1 MAELPQLY
9 VEGKDDLFSLVNLL
23 ERHGISFELGQ
34 RKVEFKT
41 TDSVTAMLDNLCSFV
56 KSARNKKQPVGFVLD
71 ADVDG
76 GTRWTSIKD
85 KLKAEGFEV
94 PDDALAAS
102 GTILEFPDIRVG
114 FWLMPDNTSLK
125 GKLEDF
131 LKTLIHPDD
140 PLLAPALAYVKDVKD
155 KVPETSRFPD
165 KDVEKAEIS
174 AWLAVQ
180 KEPGLPYGTAI
191 GAKFFIAHSEVA
203 DRFVE
208 WFRGLYSLLGEP
220 DE

>member
-9 VEGKDDLFSLVNLL
+9 VEGKDDLYSLVNLL
-23 ERHGISFELGQ
+23 ERHGISFAPGQ
-34 RKVEFKT
+34 RKVDFT
-41 TDSVTAMLDNLCSFV
+41 MTDSVTAMLDNLCSFV
-56 KSARNKKQPVGFVLD
+56 KSARNKKLPVGFVLD

-85 KLKAEGFEV
+85 KLKAEEFEV
-94 PDDALAAS
+94 PGDALTAS
-102 GTILEFPDIRVG
+102 GAILEFPDIRVG

-131 LKTLIHPDD
+131 LRTLIEPDN
-140 PLLAPALAYVKDVKD
+140 PLLEPALAYVKGVKD
-155 KVPETSRFPD
+155 KVPETNRFSD
-165 KDVEKAEIS
+165 KDIEKAEMS

-180 KEPGLPYGTAI
+180 RDPGVPYGTAI
-191 GAKFFIAHSEVA
+191 KAQYLAAHSEVV

-208 WFRGLYSLLGEP
+208 WFRKLFSL
-220 DE
+220 